1 MKTALNILVTRLS
14 SQKADLRTISLWK
27 KDLEKRAFLFCQ
39 QDRAILCRDCD
50 FSIHKANEHT
60 QSHSRF
66 LLTGI
71 KLSPTST
78 LYSPAPSASPTASS
92 TDVVPQK
99 TLSDQIFI
107 ANNSTISRD
116 DEKLGVKSSSNNEM
130 MNGGGGSNGST
141 SSISEYLIDTLPGWH
156 VEDFLDA
163 SSTPFGFYK
172 SGENDVL
179 PFWEGD
185 VEGNNI
191 SSLSSENMGVWVPQA
206 PPPMLHQSYPVSIMV
221 SGGMINFKESKETV
235 NKKIK
240 YNTRKWRDDG
250 GFTVP
255 QITSPT
261 STTNKRSRTLW

>member
-1 MKTALNILVTRLS
+1 M
-14 SQKADLRTISLWK
+14 
-27 KDLEKRAFLFCQ
+27 FCQ

-78 LYSPAPSASPTASS
+78 LYSPAPSASPAASG

-99 TLSDQIFI
+99 TLSDQICI

-116 DEKLGVKSSSNNEM
+116 EEKLGVKSSSNNEM

-172 SGENDVL
+172 VCFP
-179 PFWEGD
+179 PFIFFSPW
-185 VEGNNI
+185 
-191 SSLSSENMGVWVPQA
+191 LSSFCFSNLNSNNENFVC
-206 PPPMLHQSYPVSIMV
+206 VS
-221 SGGMINFKESKETV
+221 SKWKFE
-235 NKKIK
+235 
-240 YNTRKWRDDG
+240 
-250 GFTVP
+250 
-255 QITSPT
+255 
-261 STTNKRSRTLW
+261 